1 MISFRFTWWQVIIWI
16 YKSTNSR
23 TVNDFHL
30 CECFANINCECDWKY
45 CSGHL
50 SSVHCFWIK
59 KSVKGKS
66 TTVKS
71 LVVVTGYGS
80 FCCTDHQSELPS
92 QYIHR
97 FCLTHFSLPRL
108 IVLGHIVC
116 WLNQNVESPGFSQV
130 MNHRIRIQA
139 FESLS
144 CLRIFISKDISNL
157 AKHNFCLC

>member
-45 CSGHL
+45 CSGPL
-50 SSVHCFWIK
+50 SSVHCFWMK
-59 KSVKGKS
+59 KSVKGKF

-92 QYIHR
+92 QYTASVW
-97 FCLTHFSLPRL
+97 LTFLCRDWLSWGISYAVAQPERWITRL
-108 IVLGHIVC
+108 LSSH
-116 WLNQNVESPGFSQV
+116 
-130 MNHRIRIQA
+130 
-139 FESLS
+139 ESLDKNPS
-144 CLRIFISKDISNL
+144 LWVIVMS
-157 AKHNFCLC
+157 

>member
-1 MISFRFTWWQVIIWI
+1 M
-16 YKSTNSR
+16 
-23 TVNDFHL
+23 
-30 CECFANINCECDWKY
+30 
-45 CSGHL
+45 
-50 SSVHCFWIK
+50 K
-59 KSVKGKS
+59 KSVKGKF

-108 IVLGHIVC
+108 MVLGHIVY
-116 WLNQNVESPGFSQV
+116 WLNQNVESPSYFQV
-130 MNHRIRIQA
+130 LNHRIRIQA

-144 CLRIFISKDISNL
+144 CRRIFISKDISNL
-157 AKHNFCLC
+157 AKHNFCLCQQTHQVSKAALRNERETLEITIPFDPVTSQFLPSSVDFVVGNPYSLVGKQGAIRK